1 MKKDFLKKS
10 INLGLMLSIILS
22 LSCMSFATPAD
33 TSLPSEAFL
42 LDSAK
47 PVLDAYKNHYDI
59 KDTQITD
66 VTETDKADG
75 GRYIEYYVEVSAV
88 LKYDSATELPQI
100 QGLAKSIN
108 IDSKSLT
115 TEEFV
120 TLLNS
125 DNVVNKIATNSRI
138 SSAVNEMDIATLD
151 SLIANTTLSN
161 GNTAS
166 STQLAALATADIVSN
181 DISNFVN
188 NIEDTYIGQ
197 VSEFNLGFRIELDHA
212 GQLTN
217 TEYAIFDGYTDD
229 ISVVIPKSENA
240 MVQDGAQ
247 QYAEYIDSAVQM
259 VSEVNA
265 NNVTVQATAPFKYSR
280 LDARDYANTYTSNA
294 ASRTCPTH
302 KNSIRQDTSKYN
314 SDYTWYCC
322 NDCANYVSQA
332 MAYGGV
338 PTDSTWKPGNTA
350 WTSCS
355 AMKKYFVTTKNWW
368 SSSDFAKCSAGG
380 VVMLFGRS
388 GSPYHVVMIVQN
400 DTVTRTYSAHTN
412 DRLKLAYSSNS
423 SFGASS
429 VEYYDF
435 DRVSPA

>member
-1 MKKDFLKKS
+1 MKKAFLKNS
-10 INLGLMLSIILS
+10 IHLGLMFAIILS
-22 LSCMSFATPAD
+22 LSCASFAAPSD
-33 TSLPSEAFL
+33 TSRFNEALL

-47 PVLDAYKNHYDI
+47 PVLDAYKDHYDI
-59 KDTQITD
+59 KNTRITD
-66 VTETDKADG
+66 VTETSKEDG
-75 GRYIEYYVEVSAV
+75 GRYVEYYVEVSAV

-108 IDSKSLT
+108 VDSKRLT
-115 TEEFV
+115 TEEFI
-120 TLLNS
+120 TLLSS
-125 DNVVNKIATNSRI
+125 DTMVNKIAANPMI
-138 SSAVNEMDIATLD
+138 SSAVNAIDAVNLN
-151 SLIANTTLSN
+151 SLAE
-161 GNTAS
+161 NTALS
-166 STQLAALATADIVSN
+166 DKNTINRAQLAALAAADIVSD
-181 DISNFVN
+181 DISSFVS

-197 VSEFNLGFRIELDHA
+197 VSEFNLGFRIELDNA
-212 GQLTN
+212 DQLIN

-229 ISVVIPKSENA
+229 ISVVIPKSANA

-247 QYAEYIDSAVQM
+247 QYAEYIDSAIQM
-259 VSEVNA
+259 ISEADA
-265 NNVTVQATAPFKYSR
+265 NNITVQATAPFKYSR

-380 VVMLFGRS
+380 VVMLFGSS